1 MSTGTISQ
9 IITRKLTDV
18 FKPKYLNV
26 INESY
31 MHNVP
36 RDSETHFKVIVVSD
50 LFADKPLLQ
59 RHRLV
64 NESLKDELASGVHAL
79 SIQAK
84 TPQQWD
90 ESNHEIPNSPPC
102 MGGSKR

>member
-1 MSTGTISQ
+1 MPAGTLSQ
-9 IITRKLTDV
+9 MITRKLTEF
-18 FKPKYLNV
+18 FKPHYLSV

-36 RDSETHFKVIVVSD
+36 KDSETHFKVIVVSD
-50 LFADKPLLQ
+50 LFADKPLLM

-64 NESLKDELASGVHAL
+64 NNTLKEELASGVHAL

-84 TPQQWD
+84 TPQQW
-90 ESNHEIPNSPPC
+90 ESSNQEIPKSPPC

>member
-36 RDSETHFKVIVVSD
+36 RGELEFFM
-50 LFADKPLLQ
+50 LFISLQ
-59 RHRLV
+59 RHIAV
-64 NESLKDELASGVHAL
+64 GSTCYIAIL
-79 SIQAK
+79 S
-84 TPQQWD
+84 
-90 ESNHEIPNSPPC
+90 
-102 MGGSKR
+102 R